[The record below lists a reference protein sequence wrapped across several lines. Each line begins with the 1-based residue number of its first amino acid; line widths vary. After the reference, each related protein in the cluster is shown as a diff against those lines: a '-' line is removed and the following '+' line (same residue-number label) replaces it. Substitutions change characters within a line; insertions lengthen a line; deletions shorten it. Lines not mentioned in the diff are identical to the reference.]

1 MNILT
6 YTLQLNDRMS
16 QALSRIGAST
26 DSTTQDVRELKGEV
40 QSLNNI
46 SLGGFF
52 STISKIGA
60 FLGVG
65 TLFGKTIKAG
75 MEMGMKNIS
84 FEVLFGG
91 EEPAKQ
97 MIDNITAYA
106 SKAYGQTA
114 VTNAVQMM
122 KGFDMATDE
131 IIPNLRAIGDIA
143 MGDVGK
149 FNSLTLAF
157 SQMSSTGKLMGQDLL
172 QMINAGF
179 NPLVQMSKTT
189 GKSVATL
196 KDEMS
201 KGLITSQMVKQS
213 FYDATSAGGQYYN
226 MVEKMSEQAGG
237 LWNNS
242 LAKINKRLLQLYSW
256 IEPHLIPALKR
267 LNEFLDDP
275 IATLGRLA
283 DKVTNTY
290 PIISSAI
297 IGITAAIVAYK
308 VVVGIVTLVTGAW
321 TAAQWLL
328 NAALTANPVGLIIA
342 GVVALIAL
350 IAFLIIKI
358 DGWKETWDNVMKFCS
373 LAFDSF
379 KTNLQLKWMQIQD
392 FFMSGLET
400 IEKGWYRLQL
410 LWSKDAA
417 NAGLA
422 KLESE
427 RNKRA
432 KAVADTQEKIEGINK
447 QIANM
452 EVFQLRMNNK
462 SFSDVANSLKNK
474 LGISTPGVPGTNGS
488 GVARTGG
495 LMGGENGS
503 NAGKE
508 TANSIAT
515 GGSKTTH
522 ITINLGELV
531 GTININKNGF
541 RESAENM
548 RDIVLDEMTR
558 VLSMA
563 QGQTI

>member
-1 MNILT
+1 
-6 YTLQLNDRMS
+6 MS

-26 DSTTQDVRELKGEV
+26 GSTTQGVRELKGEV

-52 STISKIGA
+52 STISKIGT
-60 FLGVG
+60 FLSVG
-65 TLFGKTIKAG
+65 TILGKSIKDG
-75 MEMGMKNIS
+75 MEMGMKNAS

-106 SKAYGQTA
+106 AKAYGQSS

-122 KGFDMATDE
+122 KGFDVAAEDIM
-131 IIPNLRAIGDIA
+131 PNLRAIGDIA
-143 MGDVGK
+143 MGNGDR

-172 QMINAGF
+172 QMVNAGF
-179 NPLVQMSKTT
+179 NPLAQISKTT

-201 KGLITSQMVKQS
+201 KGLITSQMVTQV
-213 FYDATSAGGQYYN
+213 FRDATSEGGLFYGMIDKMSNKAGGQWKN
-226 MVEKMSEQAGG
+226 VLSNFN
-237 LWNNS
+237 L
-242 LAKINKRLLQLYSW
+242 RLLDLYNI
-256 IEPHLIPALKR
+256 IEPYLIPVLKL
-267 LNEFLDDP
+267 LNRFLTDP
-275 IATLGRLA
+275 IATISHLA
-283 DKVTNTY
+283 DRITTTY
-290 PIISSAI
+290 PIISGAI

-342 GVVALIAL
+342 GVVALIAV

-358 DGWKETWDNVMKFCS
+358 DGWKETWDNVVKFCS
-373 LAFDSF
+373 LVFDSF

-400 IEKGWYRLQL
+400 IEKGWYKLQS
-410 LWSKDAA
+410 LWNEDAA

-422 KLESE
+422 KLESGRNE
-427 RNKRA
+427 RVKEIA
-432 KAVADTQEKIEGINK
+432 ATQEKIKDLNN
-447 QIANM
+447 QIANLD
-452 EVFQLRMNNK
+452 VIQLKVNST
-462 SFSDVANSLKNK
+462 SFSDVANGIKNK
-474 LGISTPGVPGTNGS
+474 LGISAPGVPGTNGS
-488 GVARTGG
+488 GVAGTGG
-495 LMGGENGS
+495 LMGGGGTGS

-563 QGQTI
+563 QGQAI